1 MKNTKKH
8 PKQVSLKSSLTLVS
22 LAAVVMSG
30 CTSTDSLYAEYD
42 NSCDIPKPK
51 VKVVERVVEKVRV
64 KKEYVTKYKTKVVTK
79 VVNKVRPMSGIHWEP
94 AVYFGFDLAELTQ
107 AAMKRLDADI
117 LVLHKHT
124 NLKLSVQS
132 FTDVKGSN
140 AYNRKLALR
149 RQQAVISYLVSNG
162 ITGARIRVS
171 PLGEELPILGQ
182 SVSERSINRRV
193 ELMLLDH
200 SGRPL
205 ALEIQPKQSG
215 FNPPMPLR

>member
-1 MKNTKKH
+1 MKNVNSLQSPLKIATA
-8 PKQVSLKSSLTLVS
+8 VSLVAL
-22 LAAVVMSG
+22 VMSG

-64 KKEYVTKYKTKVVTK
+64 KKEYITKYKTKVVTK
-79 VVNKVRPMSGIHWEP
+79 VVNKVRPMSGIRWEP
-94 AVYFGFDLAELTQ
+94 AVYFGFDLSNLTQ
-107 AAMKRLDADI
+107 AAMTRLDADI
-117 LVLHKHT
+117 LVLRKHAH
-124 NLKLSVQS
+124 LKLNVQS

-149 RQQAVISYLVSNG
+149 RQQSVISYLVSHG
-162 ITGARIRVS
+162 INKARIRVS

-182 SVSERSINRRV
+182 SVKERSINRRV
-193 ELMLLDH
+193 ELMLLDS

-205 ALEIQPKQSG
+205 ALEIKPKQSN